1 MDEFVVVVTLPGT
14 AERFTR
20 TCSGVVSLGRSEDCS
35 IQLAHPLV
43 SRHHAEVSQ
52 SGEGFRVKDLGSRNG
67 TVVNGAAV
75 HGELVA
81 PGRDVTVQLGPYLLN
96 FAAAGADDS
105 TMMVMRQDPGARMSL
120 DRSLHALTVDGSVAL
135 DRLSPLEFKLLDA
148 LFKDAPRAVAN
159 QRLGDAVWGTD
170 MWDVYM
176 LHNLV
181 RRFRKK
187 LEEQQLPAEEL
198 LITVPNVGYRV
209 G

>member
-20 TCSGVVSLGRSEDCS
+20 TCSGVVSLGRSDDCS

-67 TVVNGAAV
+67 TVVNGATV
-75 HGELVA
+75 DGELLA

-96 FAAAGADDS
+96 FASRSAADS
-105 TMMVMRQDPGARMSL
+105 TMMVMRQDADARMSL
-120 DRSLHALTVDGSVAL
+120 DRSLHALTVDGSLVL
-135 DRLSPLEFKLLDA
+135 DRLSPLEFKLLDTV
-148 LFKDAPRAVAN
+148 FKDAPRAVTN
-159 QRLGDAVWGTD
+159 QRLGDAVWGEN
-170 MWDVYM
+170 MWDIYM

-187 LEEQQLPAEEL
+187 LEDQQLPAEEL